1 MAAHSRPPTS
11 YTVSPALHRYS
22 SVPPAALLAADPD
35 IDHLIAGAVV
45 TNPHGLVLLLR
56 RAATDSWPL
65 RWEVPGGCVDAA
77 DASLVAA
84 AVRELWEETGLRATA
99 VTRAVRL
106 LDEDEDG
113 DGDGEVKSDSGEGE
127 ADLRVK
133 DDLCLFRETGS
144 VWAKLTAWVDV
155 ESCDAVVVRDDE
167 HAEWAWVSEEEARRR
182 RFADGRELDFVSE
195 GVRRTVL
202 EGFRLWKL
210 AHQ

>member
-1 MAAHSRPPTS
+1 MAADHPPTS

-22 SVPPAALLAADPD
+22 SVSPAALLAADPD

-45 TNPHGLVLLLR
+45 ANPHGLILLLR

-99 VTRAVRL
+99 VTGAVRL
-106 LDEDEDG
+106 LDDEDG
-113 DGDGEVKSDSGEGE
+113 DGREGDGDEGE